1 MSYELQIR
9 ELLKDIG
16 EQKQRTAKLERTV
29 AFLLDQLKLTYIDKP
44 DEGPFPEVTALVNSG
59 NKLGAIKLYR
69 EQTGVSLSEA
79 QKFVDSL

>member
-9 ELLKDIG
+9 ELLKDNG
-16 EQKQRTAKLERTV
+16 GLKERVAQLERTV

-44 DEGPFPEVTALVNSG
+44 DAVPFADVTALAHSG

-69 EQTGVSLSEA
+69 EQTGASLPDAERFVSGL
-79 QKFVDSL
+79 